1 MAAGL
6 REPLRPPAV
15 GSSRAHPGELTS
27 SGNPGPSVLAP
38 NLTAKEQPFLARRGS
53 VAWRLVSST
62 PQQADEQPACDEGRG
77 TQATEG
83 KWNSSATSPTGLGR
97 ASDVR
102 GTGPDRW
109 RSGLAALGHPL
120 PGTGSLLLDAH
131 KPQPASAQGL
141 AGGLNE
147 VVYGK
152 LDLARL
158 GVRTRSLH
166 CARQPSVIE
175 LGARSMGGRDGPEPT
190 LCGQAECFD
199 RLLRLCVA
207 CNLFRTPEPSPAAS
221 ASSPATGTALQPQ
234 ESVGAGAFPQ
244 GALPLPA
251 LLFGAPALLA
261 LALALGLVGLLS
273 WRRRRRGAVPLEAPD
288 RDRNGTPDNVIILS
302 PGPIDATT
310 PVWSPPEDPATT
322 PPGHSVPVPATE
334 LGSTE
339 LVTTKTAGP
348 EQL

>member
-1 MAAGL
+1 MACTHEASIRLPPTRHVCHYCQLGAWACPLWLLKSRPWSDHPAGSQCL
-6 REPLRPPAV
+6 AERPP
-15 GSSRAHPGELTS
+15 SRVADD
-27 SGNPGPSVLAP
+27 
-38 NLTAKEQPFLARRGS
+38 GS
-53 VAWRLVSST
+53 VVEWRK
-62 PQQADEQPACDEGRG
+62 GKR
-77 TQATEG
+77 TE
-83 KWNSSATSPTGLGR
+83 
-97 ASDVR
+97 
-102 GTGPDRW
+102 
-109 RSGLAALGHPL
+109 
-120 PGTGSLLLDAH
+120 
-131 KPQPASAQGL
+131 
-141 AGGLNE
+141 E
-147 VVYGK
+147 
-152 LDLARL
+152 
-158 GVRTRSLH
+158 TRSLL
-166 CARQPSVIE
+166 CARQPSVIG
-175 LGARSMGGRDGPEPT
+175 LGASSMGGRDGPEPT

-234 ESVGAGAFPQ
+234 ESVGAGAVPQ
-244 GALPLPA
+244 GALPMPG
-251 LLFGAPALLA
+251 LLFGAPALLG

-273 WRRRRRGAVPLEAPD
+273 WRRRRRGAAPLEAPD

-348 EQL
+348 EQP